1 MFLLPGL
8 IVFLVFLGLPL
19 ALAVFRSME
28 AGRPGFTEFVGLDNY
43 AAVLA
48 NPTFWLSLRNTVVY
62 ALVTVGLGIVISL
75 ALAVMIFPYGPRT
88 QAIFKA
94 AFYLPTVI
102 SAVVVT
108 MIWAWLYNPPYGILN
123 WFLSLFGVPPV
134 AWLGTSATAMPAL
147 MAMSL
152 ATTRGVGVILIT
164 ASMASIPG
172 EIYDAA
178 SIDGA
183 GRWTLFRRV
192 TFPLIRPVVLYL
204 LLISTIEA
212 SQVFTP
218 MWVLT
223 HGGPQNA
230 TTTVAFL
237 IYRTGF
243 LSFDLGTA
251 AAQSM
256 LLLALLLPVSFVYF
270 RVLGRDVEY

>member
-1 MFLLPGL
+1 VFLLPGL
-8 IVFLVFLGLPL
+8 LVFLVFLALPL
-19 ALAVFRSME
+19 ALAVFRSLE

-43 AAVLA
+43 VAVLA
-48 NPTFWLSLRNTVVY
+48 NPTFWLAIRNTVVY
-62 ALVTVGLGIVISL
+62 AVVTVGLGIAISL

-88 QAIFKA
+88 QAVFKA

-123 WFLSLFGVPPV
+123 WFLSLFGAPPV